1 MPPELDTS
9 LDPRELR
16 RELARR
22 DLLEGSTLAMD
33 PETGDFRPVTPSG
46 ERQMIVSGRNLDAG
60 SGPVFRAIEGPPDLP
75 RMESGQRQMVIGE
88 RRQARPDDLGYSEP
102 ELARVRDLAR
112 QAQTEGAQGALRGAA
127 KLEPEK
133 VRLAVDRS
141 MLRSSTGGYGFD
153 PTIAPDPG
161 SGRSVMPL
169 SQKFIADAEQ
179 ARDILRD
186 PNIKA
191 KLAPR
196 QLSQIQEFAFKAGP
210 LMHAAGNVLLAA
222 ELGYNIGQQGSVL
235 GGAMETSA
243 DAVEGIGALAQ
254 LPQSAMQQIPG
265 YGDVGVNIG
274 AEGLAALGRFAT
286 RSMEPYRRMQQA
298 ESRSDFIDRNTRAN
312 MEMNPA
318 LTPSEARDSA
328 IQLLRRVEAAPEG
341 GYEGSP
347 LGTGELPFPLSEGQR
362 ATERLIDSQRR
373 NRELQ
378 KEEYMNFLVQEGYLK
393 RDDQGR
399 LIQAARTRQEGGYP
413 TMSEFEDDRMLAGG
427 IR

>member
-1 MPPELDTS
+1 
-9 LDPRELR
+9 
-16 RELARR
+16 
-22 DLLEGSTLAMD
+22 
-33 PETGDFRPVTPSG
+33 
-46 ERQMIVSGRNLDAG
+46 
-60 SGPVFRAIEGPPDLP
+60 
-75 RMESGQRQMVIGE
+75 
-88 RRQARPDDLGYSEP
+88 
-102 ELARVRDLAR
+102 
-112 QAQTEGAQGALRGAA
+112 
-127 KLEPEK
+127 
-133 VRLAVDRS
+133 
-141 MLRSSTGGYGFD
+141 
-153 PTIAPDPG
+153 
-161 SGRSVMPL
+161 
-169 SQKFIADAEQ
+169 
-179 ARDILRD
+179 
-186 PNIKA
+186 
-191 KLAPR
+191 
-196 QLSQIQEFAFKAGP
+196 
-210 LMHAAGNVLLAA
+210 
-222 ELGYNIGQQGSVL
+222 
-235 GGAMETSA
+235 
-243 DAVEGIGALAQ
+243 
-254 LPQSAMQQIPG
+254 MQQIPG